1 MNSITLILGL
11 AAVVAVSIIII
22 VASQL
27 REKAR
32 IERARKITALE
43 DRYKRCE
50 RLLTELPGQYL
61 TPELR
66 LLLLNEM
73 EAVCDSLAEFSSGL
87 PTEKWREAATQEK
100 ARIQDQQD
108 TTTTQAAIDTP
119 EKSRYIKELLESLF
133 KLIVN
138 MHKSG
143 RIDGETSRDTQQY
156 ILFLVHKTHA
166 DLHVFQAREHIRK
179 NRIRQAIHAY
189 HMASTEMGKS
199 RDNPLAARA
208 VKAFR
213 KRIAELEAMNAK
225 GESTESAEPDS
236 ELDKQWDRFFHEDD
250 WKKKPDYD
258 D

>member
-1 MNSITLILGL
+1 MNSITLILAL

-61 TPELR
+61 TPELK

-73 EAVCDSLAEFSSGL
+73 EAACDNLAAFSSGL
-87 PTEKWREAATQEK
+87 PIEKWREAATQEK
-100 ARIQDQQD
+100 ARIQDEQD
-108 TTTTQAAIDTP
+108 TTTPVAIDTP

-133 KLIVN
+133 KLIIS

-143 RIDGETSRDTQQY
+143 RIDGETSREKQQY

-179 NRIRQAIHAY
+179 NQIRQAIHAY

-199 RDNPLAARA
+199 RDNPLATRA

-213 KRIAELEAMNAK
+213 KRITELEAVNEK
-225 GESTESAEPDS
+225 GESTGSAEPDS